1 MALLTVSQDLGVFGW
16 GDDSQIFRDILS
28 LPIMMPIVQGLV
40 GPGFRMDH
48 SPFCIRM
55 QRGSERILA
64 GICPWAPKNSAN
76 LGFCTQKAFIV
87 AGKIGATFSLPNSLC
102 RNPFSPPIANRP
114 PSAFPSLP

>member
-55 QRGSERILA
+55 QRGSEGQADIT
-64 GICPWAPKNSAN
+64 WEFAP
-76 LGFCTQKAFIV
+76 GRP
-87 AGKIGATFSLPNSLC
+87 KIPQTWVFAHKRHLSS
-102 RNPFSPPIANRP
+102 REK
-114 PSAFPSLP
+114 

>member
-55 QRGSERILA
+55 QRGSEGDCSNASHGKKARAQRSGLA
-64 GICPWAPKNSAN
+64 RSGARLCGRSAW
-76 LGFCTQKAFIV
+76 F
-87 AGKIGATFSLPNSLC
+87 
-102 RNPFSPPIANRP
+102 
-114 PSAFPSLP
+114 